1 MKHMDVWAASFL
13 ELVRRAA
20 TDLPADIERRLCALR
35 RGEKSGGRAR
45 WAFDTIL
52 HNTALARRQSAP
64 ICQDTGTPLLF
75 RRVPRGTDQVKL
87 EAAIRAAVARA
98 TRKGWLRQNAIDSLT
113 GRGCADNIAPGLPS
127 IHIDQA
133 AVRSVEAWLVLKGG
147 GSENMSVQYSLPD
160 DTLGAG
166 RDLEGVRRCL
176 LDALVRAQG
185 KGCAPGLLGVCIGG
199 DRSDG
204 MLHAKRQFL
213 RPLGD
218 RSPVPALARLEARVS
233 KEAAELGIG
242 PMGFGGR
249 GTVMGVKIGAL
260 ARLPASF
267 FVSVSYMCWACRRQ
281 GFRAR
286 PDGTSVRWIRP

>member
-1 MKHMDVWAASFL
+1 MNHTDVWAASFL
-13 ELVRRAA
+13 ELVRRAS
-20 TDLPADIERRLCALR
+20 TDLPADVECRLCAMR
-35 RGEKSGGRAR
+35 RAEEPGSRAR

-52 HNTALARRQSAP
+52 RNTALARSTNRP
-64 ICQDTGTPLLF
+64 LCQDTGTPLFFL
-75 RRVPRGTDQVKL
+75 RVPRGTDQMKL

-98 TRKGWLRQNAIDSLT
+98 TRRGWLRQNAIDSVT
-113 GRGCADNIAPGLPS
+113 GRGYTDNLAAGLPS

-133 AVRSVEAWLVLKGG
+133 AVRNVQAGLVLKGG
-147 GSENMSVQYSLPD
+147 GSENMGAQYSLPD
-160 DTLGAG
+160 ETLGAG
-166 RDLEGVRRCL
+166 RDLEGVRRCI

-185 KGCAPGLLGVCIGG
+185 KGCAPGLLGVCVGG

-213 RPLGD
+213 RSMRD
-218 RSPVPALARLEARVS
+218 RSPMPVLARLERRVM
-233 KEAAELGIG
+233 KEAGELGIG

-267 FVSVSYMCWACRRQ
+267 FVSVSYMCWACRRH
-281 GFRAR
+281 GFSAK
-286 PDGTSVRWIRP
+286 PDGTILRWLTP